1 MSENLLTTL
10 IYGVFSIIVAVISS
24 FATIRSAEITSQ
36 AKTRSRKKSGFA
48 LITQR
53 FIAFIMV
60 FSIIGALFFIGKLA
74 TIITTSPNPQYK
86 TIDLGSMIAIK
97 ENSFNEDEPIVVYV
111 HHPASDIQYN
121 YVVFFNSELI
131 KVEKNCGVFDSD
143 NITNLFSV
151 DTEVQNI
158 FNQANEDIHA
168 YESSSTITVSGNC
181 DISFFVQNHMKG
193 FVSISLDAKYV
204 Q

>member
-36 AKTRSRKKSGFA
+36 TKTRSRKKNGFA
-48 LITQR
+48 LITQK
-53 FIAFIMV
+53 FIALIMV

-74 TIITTSPNPQYK
+74 TIVSASPSPQYK

-97 ENSFNEDEPIVVYV
+97 ENSFNEDEPIIVYV
-111 HHPASDIQYN
+111 HHPASNIQYN

-131 KVEKNCGVFDSD
+131 KVEKSCGMFGSD
-143 NITNLFSV
+143 NITNLFSI
-151 DTEVQNI
+151 DIEVQN
-158 FNQANEDIHA
+158 FFDQANEDIHA
-168 YESSSTITVSGNC
+168 YKSSSTIKVSENC
-181 DISFFVQNHMKG
+181 SISFFIQNHMKG

-204 Q
+204 E